1 MENPIAAIVIGSIC
15 GFLLMF
21 WTIPSARAGRPHM
34 VFVSFALATFL
45 ALAVLTIAGV
55 WQPTSLAWLNF
66 VGWVFQLLGVLLF
79 ALSFQSLLTK
89 GQSSKEDKEPTVIV
103 DSSVYRLT
111 RHPMYAGIGI
121 WAMGMTLCR
130 PNPVSA
136 IIAGVCA
143 AFTLL
148 AAVKED
154 TYNLKRFGE
163 PYARYMKRVPL
174 ANVFRRHS
182 QRGD

>member
-1 MENPIAAIVIGSIC
+1 MDNPIAAIAIGAIC

-55 WQPTSLAWLNF
+55 WQPTSHLWLRMM
-66 VGWVFQLLGVLLF
+66 GWVVQVLGVVLLVQAF
-79 ALSFQSLLTK
+79 RSLLRK
-89 GQSSKEDKEPTVIV
+89 GVPSEDDKEPTVVV
-103 DSSVYRLT
+103 DTSVYRLT
-111 RHPMYAGIGI
+111 RHPMYAGMGT
-121 WAMGMTLCR
+121 WAVGMALCR
-130 PNPVSA
+130 PSPGGAVITGA
-136 IIAGVCA
+136 CV

-154 TYNLKRFGE
+154 DYNLKRFGQ
-163 PYARYMKRVPL
+163 PYAEYMKRVRFL
-174 ANVFRRHS
+174 NVYRKRAH
-182 QRGD
+182 D